1 MEIRLVLQN
10 RTIIAHFERK
20 SKLVV
25 NWDHPIVKEKTRE
38 IEKALAEEFEKSG
51 KFKNIEEHWEDLKD
65 KK

>member
-1 MEIRLVLQN
+1 M
-10 RTIIAHFERK
+10 
-20 SKLVV
+20 VV